1 MKRKTKNIIKTSLLV
16 IILLAALVAVIMSAT
31 NPKESEHRKALSEQI
46 SKYDMSQIN
55 LTEEEQAL
63 YDNYMSSG
71 VNANIMDKV
80 IKPMF
85 DVEPYGLWSVGY
97 IKGKNFKKQVS
108 LGIFNK
114 VILTDDEHMPQ
125 VILDAYRSLSS
136 DTTATSSDQGQNPA
150 GEQPQS

>member
-16 IILLAALVAVIMSAT
+16 IVIVAALMAIVMSAT

-80 IKPMF
+80 IKPLF
-85 DVEPYGLWSVGY
+85 DFQDYGLWSVGY
-97 IKGKNFKKQVS
+97 IRGKDYKKKVS
-108 LGIFNK
+108 FGIFNK
-114 VILTDDEHMPQ
+114 VILTDDELMPQ
-125 VILDAYRSLSS
+125 VILDAYRSNAN
-136 DTTATSSDQGQNPA
+136 DTTKTAASGQVPA
-150 GEQPQS
+150 EAPQQQ